1 MELAVIKVTPKVAA
15 EMLANNIDINRSIR
29 HGHLERLCSDM
40 RAGLWDAS
48 NGETLKFKSPKE
60 GEKYGSLVDGQHRLH
75 AIIETGSTFTLP
87 CLIGVS
93 EDSFA
98 TLDSGS
104 KRTFADLLGQK
115 QIHNKNAVAAGTV
128 VLEQFYQGNFRT
140 KSISHRALLNRF
152 NQHPELEH
160 YANAVPICAKV
171 LKPSEAVFF
180 SYVFNSIAPKK
191 GTTFMHLLANGGASE
206 GQPVHELREKL
217 LSLRIKRPTGHTYV
231 ARDFLI
237 GSVFKAWNMQER
249 KSKDL
254 FTMLSIGEDIEY
266 PVGFAKYFTDIEVG
280 GIER

>member
-1 MELAVIKVTPKVAA
+1 MELAIVKVTPKVAA

-40 RAGLWDAS
+40 RDGLWDEN
-48 NGETLKFKSPKE
+48 NGETLKFKPSKN
-60 GEKYGSLVDGQHRLH
+60 GEKYGALVDGQHRLH

-87 CLIGVS
+87 CLTGVS

-115 QIHNKNAVAAGTV
+115 QIQNKNSVAAGVV
-128 VLEQFYQGNFRT
+128 VLEQFYQGNFRK

-152 NQHPELEH
+152 IANPELQH
-160 YANAVPICAKV
+160 YAHTVPVCSKV
-171 LKPSEAVFF
+171 LKPSEAVFL

-191 GTTFMHLLANGGASE
+191 GATFMHLLASGGALE
-206 GQPVHELREKL
+206 GQPVHELRERL

-254 FTMLSIGEDIEY
+254 FTMLTIGEDIEY
-266 PVGFAKYFTDIEVG
+266 PVGFAKFFTDIEVG